1 MRGAHRRP
9 AVALS
14 LALLVLWMLS
24 GTVARGAGTGPP
36 VASFSASPAT
46 PLTGDA
52 VTFTSMSSGA
62 ITALAWDLD
71 ADGQFNDG
79 AETTAARAFA
89 TPGRYL
95 VGLRVSGPAG
105 SATQSQFVEVGNRP
119 PVASFTFTPATPLAG
134 DVVNFAAAAGDP
146 DGSVTAI
153 RWDLDGDGSFADA
166 SGPVASRAF
175 SAPGAYAIAVA
186 ITDSSG
192 ATTVASEGVAV
203 VPRPPTLLQPFPI
216 VRLTTRA
223 TRRGVRVLRL
233 GVVAPSGSRISVR
246 CSGRG
251 CGTPGQ
257 VRVVRTPPRPLHFG
271 ALEHRM
277 RAGVVLEVRVT
288 APGRIG
294 KYTRFRLRRSKPPE
308 RVDLCLAPGQSAPA
322 PCPGG

>member
-1 MRGAHRRP
+1 MRGTHRRP

-24 GTVARGAGTGPP
+24 GAAARGAGTGPP

-52 VTFTSMSSGA
+52 ITFTSTSSGA
-62 ITALAWDLD
+62 ITGLAWDLD

-79 AETTAARAFA
+79 TATSAARAFA

-95 VGLRVSGPAG
+95 VSLRVSGPAG
-105 SATQSQFVEVGNRP
+105 TATQSQFVEVGNRP
-119 PVASFTFTPATPLAG
+119 PVASVTSTPGTPLTD
-134 DVVNFAAAAGDP
+134 DVVSFAAAAGDP

-175 SAPGAYAIAVA
+175 SAPGAYAVAVA
-186 ITDSSG
+186 VTDSSG
-192 ATTVASEGVAV
+192 ATTVASAGVTVA
-203 VPRPPTLLQPFPI
+203 PRPPAMLQPFPI
-216 VRLTTRA
+216 VRLTTRG
-223 TRRGVRVLRL
+223 TRHGVRVLRL

-246 CSGRG
+246 CIGRG

-257 VRVVRTPPRPLHFG
+257 VRVVRTPPQELRFG

-288 APGRIG
+288 SPDRIG
-294 KYTRFRLRRSKPPE
+294 KYVWFRLRRSKPPQ
-308 RVDLCLAPGQSAPA
+308 RVDLCLPPGEPGPT
-322 PCPGG
+322 PCPVA